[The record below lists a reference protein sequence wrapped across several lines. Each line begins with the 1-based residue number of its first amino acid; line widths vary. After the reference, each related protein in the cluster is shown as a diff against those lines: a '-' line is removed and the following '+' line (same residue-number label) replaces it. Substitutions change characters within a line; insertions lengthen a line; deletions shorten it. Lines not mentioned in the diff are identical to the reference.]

1 MNEDIFVSVMTS
13 EFIYIPYNDKTD
25 LSIKNLMV
33 KKNELINVKDKIYS
47 PVSGKAYAYTEI
59 PSLNGNAKSLI
70 IENDFLDTMD
80 NTFQV
85 ENIYKI
91 DKDKIKSIVGN
102 VNSFTLKISFENK
115 YDLKDYYIL
124 KDNVLN
130 VLETLNLISE
140 TYDMDVSILINK
152 KDTRTYQLLFNY
164 MGTYPNINIIFSTK
178 GETKSI
184 YDVIDIFNI
193 IKNKA
198 SRDYIYFTLINK
210 NTLNVVKAKR
220 YSNLKDV
227 LVELK
232 IVTSNLVVNNTMQL
246 DNPNFLIDDNIS
258 LVVLK

>member
-13 EFIYIPYNDKTD
+13 EFIYIPFNDKTD

-102 VNSFTLKISFENK
+102 INSFTLKISFRE
-115 YDLKDYYIL
+115 
-124 KDNVLN
+124 
-130 VLETLNLISE
+130 
-140 TYDMDVSILINK
+140 
-152 KDTRTYQLLFNY
+152 
-164 MGTYPNINIIFSTK
+164 
-178 GETKSI
+178 
-184 YDVIDIFNI
+184 
-193 IKNKA
+193 
-198 SRDYIYFTLINK
+198 
-210 NTLNVVKAKR
+210 
-220 YSNLKDV
+220 
-227 LVELK
+227 
-232 IVTSNLVVNNTMQL
+232 
-246 DNPNFLIDDNIS
+246 
-258 LVVLK
+258 

>member
-1 MNEDIFVSVMTS
+1 MNEDIFVSVMKS

-33 KKNELINVKDKIYS
+33 KKNELINVKDNIYS

-91 DKDKIKSIVGN
+91 DKDKIKSVVGN
-102 VNSFTLKISFENK
+102 INSFTLKISFENK

-140 TYDMDVSILINK
+140 TYDMNVSILINK

-227 LVELK
+227 LAELK
-232 IVTSNLVVNNTMQL
+232 IVTSNLVINNIKQL
-246 DNPNFLIDDNIS
+246 DNPNFSIDDNIS

>member
-13 EFIYIPYNDKTD
+13 EFIYIPYKDKSD

-33 KKNELINVKDKIYS
+33 KKNELINVKDNIYS

-85 ENIYKI
+85 ESIYKI

-102 VNSFTLKISFENK
+102 INSFTLKISFENK

-124 KDNVLN
+124 KDNILN

-140 TYDMDVSILINK
+140 TYNINVSILINK

-164 MGTYPNINIIFSTK
+164 MGTYSNINIIFNTK
-178 GETKSI
+178 EETKSI
-184 YDVIDIFNI
+184 YEVIDMFNV
-193 IKNKA
+193 IKNKS

-227 LVELK
+227 LIELK
-232 IVTSNLVVNNTMQL
+232 IVTSNLVINNTKQL
-246 DNPNFLIDDNIS
+246 DNPNFLIDDNIC

>member
-13 EFIYIPYNDKTD
+13 EFIYIPFNDKTD

-102 VNSFTLKISFENK
+102 INSFTLKISFENK

-140 TYDMDVSILINK
+140 TYDMNVSILINK
-152 KDTRTYQLLFNY
+152 KDTRRNGIL
-164 MGTYPNINIIFSTK
+164 
-178 GETKSI
+178 
-184 YDVIDIFNI
+184 
-193 IKNKA
+193 
-198 SRDYIYFTLINK
+198 
-210 NTLNVVKAKR
+210 
-220 YSNLKDV
+220 
-227 LVELK
+227 
-232 IVTSNLVVNNTMQL
+232 
-246 DNPNFLIDDNIS
+246 
-258 LVVLK
+258 

>member
-1 MNEDIFVSVMTS
+1 MW
-13 EFIYIPYNDKTD
+13 
-25 LSIKNLMV
+25 
-33 KKNELINVKDKIYS
+33 
-47 PVSGKAYAYTEI
+47 
-59 PSLNGNAKSLI
+59 
-70 IENDFLDTMD
+70 
-80 NTFQV
+80 
-85 ENIYKI
+85 
-91 DKDKIKSIVGN
+91 
-102 VNSFTLKISFENK
+102 
-115 YDLKDYYIL
+115 
-124 KDNVLN
+124 
-130 VLETLNLISE
+130 
-140 TYDMDVSILINK
+140 
-152 KDTRTYQLLFNY
+152 
-164 MGTYPNINIIFSTK
+164 TYPNINIIFNTK

-232 IVTSNLVVNNTMQL
+232 IVTSNLIINNIKQL

>member
-13 EFIYIPYNDKTD
+13 EFIYIPFNDKTD

-102 VNSFTLKISFENK
+102 INSFTLKISFENK

-140 TYDMDVSILINK
+140 TYDVSV
-152 KDTRTYQLLFNY
+152 
-164 MGTYPNINIIFSTK
+164 
-178 GETKSI
+178 
-184 YDVIDIFNI
+184 VI
-193 IKNKA
+193 
-198 SRDYIYFTLINK
+198 
-210 NTLNVVKAKR
+210 
-220 YSNLKDV
+220 
-227 LVELK
+227 
-232 IVTSNLVVNNTMQL
+232 
-246 DNPNFLIDDNIS
+246 
-258 LVVLK
+258 

>member
-13 EFIYIPYNDKTD
+13 EFIYIPFNDKTD

-102 VNSFTLKISFENK
+102 INSFTLKISFENK

-152 KDTRTYQLLFNY
+152 
-164 MGTYPNINIIFSTK
+164 
-178 GETKSI
+178 
-184 YDVIDIFNI
+184 
-193 IKNKA
+193 
-198 SRDYIYFTLINK
+198 
-210 NTLNVVKAKR
+210 
-220 YSNLKDV
+220 
-227 LVELK
+227 
-232 IVTSNLVVNNTMQL
+232 
-246 DNPNFLIDDNIS
+246 
-258 LVVLK
+258 

>member
-13 EFIYIPYNDKTD
+13 EFIYIPFNDKTD

-91 DKDKIKSIVGN
+91 DKDKIKSVVGN
-102 VNSFTLKISFENK
+102 INSFTLKISFENK

-178 GETKSI
+178 G
-184 YDVIDIFNI
+184 
-193 IKNKA
+193 
-198 SRDYIYFTLINK
+198 
-210 NTLNVVKAKR
+210 
-220 YSNLKDV
+220 
-227 LVELK
+227 
-232 IVTSNLVVNNTMQL
+232 
-246 DNPNFLIDDNIS
+246 
-258 LVVLK
+258 

>member
-13 EFIYIPYNDKTD
+13 EFIYIPYSNKTD

-33 KKNELINVKDKIYS
+33 KKNELINVKDNIYS

-102 VNSFTLKISFENK
+102 INSFTLKISFENK

-140 TYDMDVSILINK
+140 IYDMDVSILINK

-232 IVTSNLVVNNTMQL
+232 IVTSNLIINNIKQL

>member
-13 EFIYIPYNDKTD
+13 EFIYIPYSNKTD

-33 KKNELINVKDKIYS
+33 KKNELINVKDNIYS

-102 VNSFTLKISFENK
+102 INSFTLKISFENK

-198 SRDYIYFTLINK
+198 NRDYIYFTLINK

-232 IVTSNLVVNNTMQL
+232 IVTSNLVVNNTMHL

>member
-33 KKNELINVKDKIYS
+33 KKNELINVKDNIYS

-91 DKDKIKSIVGN
+91 DKDKIKSVVGN
-102 VNSFTLKISFENK
+102 INSFTLKISFENK

-152 KDTRTYQLLFNY
+152 KY
-164 MGTYPNINIIFSTK
+164 
-178 GETKSI
+178 
-184 YDVIDIFNI
+184 
-193 IKNKA
+193 
-198 SRDYIYFTLINK
+198 
-210 NTLNVVKAKR
+210 
-220 YSNLKDV
+220 
-227 LVELK
+227 
-232 IVTSNLVVNNTMQL
+232 
-246 DNPNFLIDDNIS
+246 
-258 LVVLK
+258 